1 MLAVVSAGAEWATGP
16 KQVLVVREAYQP
28 RIFHLVTESCAF
40 SSPTTTS
47 SFANCSVS
55 CSRRKAPGFQIRW
68 GNAARILRSCQLM
81 LVLVIVPDDGASAS
95 RIRSR
100 SKTGASRIRKARTQ
114 EKHSSWERLRA
125 RAGARAGWSRPAF
138 GPERLR
144 AAFAIWGNHLR
155 RLSGERNLTRA
166 RLRLRWSITSKRS
179 AMGGSVGFL
188 LS

>member
-1 MLAVVSAGAEWATGP
+1 MRFLASLLSMLAVVSAGAEWATGP
-16 KQVLVVREAYQP
+16 KQLLVVREAYQP

-40 SSPTTTS
+40 SSPPTTS

-114 EKHSSWERLRA
+114 EKHSSWGTITSASRSKSRMEPARLW
-125 RAGARAGWSRPAF
+125 AGAVACCFRDLGGTIFAGS
-138 GPERLR
+138 
-144 AAFAIWGNHLR
+144 AANG
-155 RLSGERNLTRA
+155 T
-166 RLRLRWSITSKRS
+166 
-179 AMGGSVGFL
+179 
-188 LS
+188 